1 MNDTPPATQQFTS
14 APAVH
19 DVPPE
24 AFAAAASTGI
34 VLYFALG
41 LSAVLMGLVYR
52 EVRNLR
58 IAAEALARATATTA
72 AAIASQ
78 TPVSGE
84 VTE

>member
-24 AFAAAASTGI
+24 A
-34 VLYFALG
+34 
-41 LSAVLMGLVYR
+41 
-52 EVRNLR
+52 
-58 IAAEALARATATTA
+58 LARGAATTA
-72 AAIASQ
+72 AAIASE
-78 TPVSGE
+78 TPVTGE